1 MKIAIVGSSGF
12 IGRML
17 VKECVQEGHEVT
29 CIDLYPPKN
38 VESYLNNEHVSFV
51 QSDSNIE
58 DLCKLFIEKD
68 AVVCLAAI
76 RPLKEFGFN
85 EYTANI
91 KIATNVMEACLSVGL
106 KNAVFMS
113 SRSVYSDNNLPWK
126 ESEKNIALNLYGE
139 AKAAVDNLILF
150 MNKKYGTKFK
160 SLRLAQVLG
169 LGEVK
174 GYLINTLIDNAY
186 TKKTSIIYGTGCG
199 KKQLIY
205 VKDVINAIL
214 KACKDKEVDGIFN
227 IGVKDSISIVDLA
240 SLIYRVFNNEGN
252 YILKPELPED
262 KKNYLMSTEKAN
274 TILGF
279 EPKFTIEEAVIDIR
293 KELENESK

>member
-1 MKIAIVGSSGF
+1 
-12 IGRML
+12 
-17 VKECVQEGHEVT
+17 
-29 CIDLYPPKN
+29 
-38 VESYLNNEHVSFV
+38 
-51 QSDSNIE
+51 
-58 DLCKLFIEKD
+58 
-68 AVVCLAAI
+68 
-76 RPLKEFGFN
+76 
-85 EYTANI
+85 
-91 KIATNVMEACLSVGL
+91 
-106 KNAVFMS
+106 
-113 SRSVYSDNNLPWK
+113 
-126 ESEKNIALNLYGE
+126 
-139 AKAAVDNLILF
+139 

-205 VKDVINAIL
+205 VKDVINAVL

-227 IGVKDSISIVDLA
+227 NGVKDS
-240 SLIYRVFNNEGN
+240 IYRVFNNEGN